1 MVTGQMSFL
10 WLMLKRI
17 QIPLVLRMNCERQI
31 KETEKTTCELARES
45 YEVYLVSKT
54 TQANRETNRQSTR

>member
-17 QIPLVLRMNCERQI
+17 QIPLVLRMNCEWQI

-54 TQANRETNRQSTR
+54 TQANRETTRQSTR